1 MNMALNPNISKVFR
15 KQLDVLSKWKRNKN
29 HAVTYIK
36 EVQKTAEGQPDKV
49 VWSREKS
56 NTVWGR
62 PQSFSMKS

>member
-1 MNMALNPNISKVFR
+1 MALNPNISKVFR

-29 HAVTYIK
+29 HVVTYIK

-49 VWSREKS
+49 VWAREKS